1 MLNFIIAEV
10 SSSYEKVN
18 EMIENI
24 TYKERAILVKEAE
37 DFITDQYKKDNTKE
51 TKSTFIIRC
60 DQLDQLRAISY
71 MERKMIK
78 NVLEEALSL
87 YIERYEKDNGNILLP
102 KTSE

>member
-1 MLNFIIAEV
+1 M
-10 SSSYEKVN
+10 
-18 EMIENI
+18 
-24 TYKERAILVKEAE
+24 
-37 DFITDQYKKDNTKE
+37 Q
-51 TKSTFIIRC
+51 ST
-60 DQLDQLRAISY
+60 DQLRAISY

>member
-1 MLNFIIAEV
+1 MSKKNFKASFDDLLGGGNPKE
-10 SSSYEKVN
+10 EKQ
-18 EMIENI
+18 
-24 TYKERAILVKEAE
+24 KR
-37 DFITDQYKKDNTKE
+37 KKYNTKE
-51 TKSTFIIRC
+51 TKSTFVIRC

>member
-1 MLNFIIAEV
+1 MSKKNFKASFDDLLGGGNPKE
-10 SSSYEKVN
+10 EKQ
-18 EMIENI
+18 
-24 TYKERAILVKEAE
+24 KR
-37 DFITDQYKKDNTKE
+37 KKDNAKE
-51 TKSTFIIRC
+51 TKSTFVIRC